1 MEPKLESSLFR
12 YAEITEV
19 LFRYERSQILE
30 VYFSRLDG
38 RENVNP
44 DLAELYEFS
53 LEDLKLFLAGR
64 FQQDPLIQQLT
75 RLHSQALESNSAN
88 Y

>member
-1 MEPKLESSLFR
+1 MEPKLENSLFR

-19 LFRYERSQILE
+19 LFRYERSKILE

-64 FQQDPLIQQLT
+64 FQQDPLIQQLA
-75 RLHSQALESNSAN
+75 RLHS
-88 Y
+88 